1 MRLRLLTLICLMM
14 LYQGLQVSAKEL
26 KVEIKPSADCFI
38 DNKLTKEN
46 ISIDAS
52 SNPSSDKLYYR
63 WYKDHSLSFSSPNF
77 IKRIEFLK
85 EGKTGSNT
93 YDLSGII
100 LFDDSQLGTITSY
113 RENSNCYAT
122 WEYASGTKSIK
133 LKNNKDAVWFTKIIV
148 TLDIPVIDGTN
159 ETASNNSFIKDADG
173 QRELKVAYQRKFVA
187 DGGWYTLCLP
197 FYRTINQVKWAFG
210 DEVEVYWFNSA
221 KCNEDGTVQLCFGPY
236 SGEYPIVAGKPCLIK
251 PSKNTDDETIFSRV
265 NIHFTSSLSEEYDG
279 VRFVGTYDP
288 MAFPSDDG
296 NKYAF
301 LYGKDGLD
309 LAVDDGTGG
318 KIKGT
323 RAYFV
328 LPSGA
333 LAVGSIVLNETDD
346 IETVRLHG
354 EMISDDDSYYTLS
367 GLCIQGKP
375 TVPGIYIHG
384 GRKIVIR

>member
-26 KVEIKPSADCFI
+26 KIEIDPKVDFFI
-38 DNKLTKEN
+38 GNKLTKDN

-52 SNPSSDKLYYR
+52 SDGSSYKSFYR
-63 WYKDHSLSFSSPNF
+63 WYIDQSLSFSSPNL

-85 EGKTGSNT
+85 EGNTGSNKN
-93 YDLSGII
+93 DFSGVI

-122 WEYASGTKSIK
+122 WEYDSGTNSVK
-133 LKNNKDAVWFTKIIV
+133 LKNSKYVVWFTKIIV

-159 ETASNNSFIKDADG
+159 ETASNNCFIKDADE

-221 KCNEDGTVQLCFGPY
+221 KHNEDGTVQLCFGPY
-236 SGEYPIVAGKPCLIK
+236 SGEYPVVAGKPCLIK
-251 PSKNTDDETIFSRV
+251 PSKDTEDETVFSRV
-265 NIHFTSSLSEEYDG
+265 NIHFTSSLSEEHDG
-279 VRFVGTYDP
+279 VRYVGTYDP

-296 NKYAF
+296 NNYAF
-301 LYGKDGLD
+301 LYGKNGLD

-333 LAVGSIVLNETDD
+333 YAVGNIVLNETDD
-346 IETVRLHG
+346 IETAQRNG
-354 EMISDDDSYYTLS
+354 EMTFDDDRYYTLS
-367 GLCIQGKP
+367 GLCILGKP
-375 TVPGIYIHG
+375 TIPGLYIHG
-384 GRKIVIR
+384 GRKIVVR

>member
-236 SGEYPIVAGKPCLIK
+236 SGEYP
-251 PSKNTDDETIFSRV
+251 
-265 NIHFTSSLSEEYDG
+265 
-279 VRFVGTYDP
+279 
-288 MAFPSDDG
+288 
-296 NKYAF
+296 
-301 LYGKDGLD
+301 
-309 LAVDDGTGG
+309 
-318 KIKGT
+318 
-323 RAYFV
+323 
-328 LPSGA
+328 
-333 LAVGSIVLNETDD
+333 
-346 IETVRLHG
+346 
-354 EMISDDDSYYTLS
+354 
-367 GLCIQGKP
+367 
-375 TVPGIYIHG
+375 
-384 GRKIVIR
+384 